1 MKNKPENKKSRA
13 KVEQLHASKDLSA
26 SELKKLRG
34 GTKGKNNQE
43 YFVIKLQDLQID
55 QVTRREVLEGQS
67 TKET

>member
-1 MKNKPENKKSRA
+1 MKNRPDKKKSRA
-13 KVEQLHASKDLSA
+13 KVDQLHASKDLSA

-34 GTKGKNNQE
+34 GTKGKNQE